1 MEQSLFW
8 KKIYHIYSIYGP
20 SENNWRAREQVCQY
34 ITERGNYCN
43 RSIGRAVGITGEGD
57 SEAMKAGIGSVGNI

>member
-8 KKIYHIYSIYGP
+8 KKIYNIYSIYGP

-43 RSIGRAVGITGEGD
+43 RSIGRAVGITGERG
-57 SEAMKAGIGSVGNI
+57 